1 MTYDKTNKHSIYK
14 YALGLK
20 GQSFNS
26 ICDNDYVF
34 LDEDSNREQYKD
46 EFRNH
51 RRKGGLGE
59 LVEERYF
66 HYKADSEARADF
78 PEAELELKVTPY
90 KKNKN
95 GTLSA
100 KERLSISMINY
111 HDIVTTPFYDSNAW
125 EKIKNILLVYYEW
138 HPECE
143 DRLDYIIDY
152 IYLYSPSPEDL
163 PIIINDYE
171 TIQKK
176 VRLGLAHEL
185 SEGDT
190 LYLGAATKSSSAKS
204 RTTQPYS
211 SKLAKPRVYSLKNSY
226 MTHLL
231 RNTIVPYHEEQDKIV
246 PSGEVIYDLESYIVN
261 KINQY
266 KGRKTEELYTELV
279 KVGKYGT
286 SKSRYSQ
293 LAYAMLGITTAKA
306 EEFEKANI
314 EVKTIRL
321 SLLKSGAHTMKESIS
336 FPKFKIKDLV
346 EEEWESSTI
355 RQQFIDKKYLFV
367 IYKEV
372 STGVFVLDGAKFW
385 NMPIDD
391 IEGPLKDEWLRARN
405 LFLEGIEFTITQQEN
420 GKLKV
425 MNNLPK
431 SSNTRILHVRPH
443 ASKSAHRIKSQNFEQ
458 GNLKRDADQLLN
470 GDYMTHQS
478 FWLNNHYIVTQ
489 LNLL

>member
-1 MTYDKTNKHSIYK
+1 MLYDKTDKNSIYE
-14 YALGLK
+14 YARGLK
-20 GQSFNS
+20 GQSFNN
-26 ICDNDYVF
+26 ICDNDFVF
-34 LDEDSNREQYKD
+34 LDEHADREGYKD
-46 EFRNH
+46 EFRNN

-66 HYKADSEARADF
+66 HYEADNESRADF

-138 HPECE
+138 HPDCE

-152 IYLYSPSPEDL
+152 IYLYSPSAEDL

-176 VRLGLAHEL
+176 VKLGLAHEL

-190 LYLGAATKSSSAKS
+190 LYLGAATKSSSAND

-211 SKLAKPRVYSLKNSY
+211 TELAKPRVYSLKNSY

-231 RNTIVPYHEEQDKIV
+231 RNTIVPYHEAQDKVV
-246 PSGEVIYDLESYIVN
+246 PSGEVVYDLEAYIVN

-266 KGRKTEELYTELV
+266 KGKKTEDLYTQLI
-279 KVGKYGT
+279 KKGKYGT

-293 LAYAMLGITTAKA
+293 LAYAMLGITTARA

-321 SLLKSGAHTMKESIS
+321 SLLKSGHHTMKESIS

-346 EEEWESSTI
+346 EEEWETSTI

-372 STGVFVLDGAKFW
+372 TTGVFVLDEAKFW
-385 NMPIDD
+385 NMSLDD
-391 IEGPLKDEWLRARN
+391 IDGALKEEWLRARN
-405 LFLEGIEFTITQQEN
+405 IFREGVEFTIHHQKN
-420 GKLKV
+420 GTFKV
-425 MNNLPK
+425 TNNLPK
-431 SSNTRILHVRPH
+431 SSNTKILHVRPH
-443 ASKSAHRIKSQNFEQ
+443 AKLSAHRIASKNFEH
-458 GNLKRDADQLLN
+458 GNIERDADQLPN